1 MRGEPLLAEQRVV
14 LDVDLR
20 VERDDVAVLRD
31 DQRIDLDE
39 ARVALAE
46 QLHEL
51 AHDVAQLALLLG
63 VQPEPEAELARLV
76 VLEARRPDAASA

>member
-1 MRGEPLLAEQRVV
+1 MRHALALVFLSLVAQRGEPLLPEQRVV

-20 VERDDVAVLRD
+20 VERDDMPVLRD

-46 QLHEL
+46 ELHEL
-51 AHDVAQLALLLG
+51 T
-63 VQPEPEAELARLV
+63 
-76 VLEARRPDAASA
+76 